1 LANAGNYTEIVR
13 GKNIVVGVALVE
25 AYDLD

>member
-1 LANAGNYTEIVR
+1 LANAGNDTAIVR

-25 AYDLD
+25 ADDLD